1 MRALR
6 NELGQT
12 FGTKKAKK
20 AIASLTEN
28 AISGP
33 RDPNVKPKIDAT
45 AAAMLETMASTTA
58 DMASR
63 AQLQMAAD
71 ESKPRPKAN
80 LEATNIQ
87 EVYTVEELVGL
98 EILKNVQVK
107 EWQDA
112 AKGNKNVE
120 TKSRYVANRLQRFAS
135 DPDNVQKTKLL
146 RFLLALID
154 FYNVCK
160 PARSARRV
168 PDRSELREAMACQDS
183 VIESIRRKFSTS
195 SMMSK
200 YQVDFLIT
208 HVCVIALMIENYEVD
223 MFDLKDDLKLELKP
237 MSQYF
242 QEIGAKVG
250 AAPAKEV
257 NLNKWSKAQAAQH
270 RYARLRLPL
279 EFPKVAF
286 ARKAR

>member
-28 AISGP
+28 AISAP
-33 RDPNVKPKIDAT
+33 RDPAAKPKLDAT
-45 AAAMLETMASTTA
+45 ASAMLETMKSTTA
-58 DMASR
+58 DMATR
-63 AQLQMAAD
+63 AELQSAAD
-71 ESKPRPKAN
+71 DAKPRPRAN
-80 LEATNIQ
+80 VEASNIQ
-87 EVYTVEELVGL
+87 DVYTIEELVGL
-98 EILKNVQVK
+98 EILKNIQIK
-107 EWQDA
+107 DWQDA
-112 AKGNKNVE
+112 AREKKNVQ
-120 TKSRYVANRLQRFAS
+120 TKSAFVAHRLQRFAS
-135 DPDNVQKTKLL
+135 DPESVQKTKLL

-160 PARSARRV
+160 PARSSRRV
-168 PDRSELREAMACQDS
+168 PERSELREAIDCGDS
-183 VIESIRRKFSTS
+183 VIESIRRKFSDASLMTKFQS
-195 SMMSK
+195 
-200 YQVDFLIT
+200 DLLIT
-208 HVCVIALMIENYEVD
+208 HVCVLALMIENYEVD
-223 MFDLKDDLKLELKP
+223 MYDLKEDLKLELKP
-237 MSQYF
+237 MTQYF

-257 NLNKWSKAQAAQH
+257 NMNKWSKAEAAQH

-286 ARKAR
+286 ARKR